1 MKIAVLMGGLSPE
14 RNVSLSSGSLICA
27 ALRRRGHR
35 VLGIDLYK
43 GINTNTADLDSLFTT
58 EQDTVTKVTELIPDI
73 DSLIAANGGRT
84 APVGEG
90 VIEACR
96 KADSVFLALHGD
108 IGENGQFQALLDLS
122 GIRYTGSGY
131 VGSMLA
137 MDKDIAKKLLRAQ
150 GILTPD
156 WLRLDTSTEINIE
169 EVVSTVGL
177 PAVIKPCSCG
187 SSVGVFIVNTRD
199 ELADAIKNAAKYERF
214 IMAESKID
222 GRELTCGFFDGT
234 PLPPVE
240 IIPKCG
246 FYDYK
251 NKYQSG
257 STEEICPAP
266 ITAEQTQ
273 TIYDATARG
282 FDALRLGGYARFD
295 YILDK
300 DGNAWCLEANTLP
313 GMTPTSLLP
322 QEAAAIGIDYDE
334 LCEKIAIMA
343 KK

>member
-43 GINTNTADLDSLFTT
+43 GINTEDDVESLFTT
-58 EQDTVTKVTELIPDI
+58 EQDTVARVSEAIPDI
-73 DSLIAANGGRT
+73 DALIASNGGRT
-84 APVGEG
+84 LPVGEG

-96 KADSVFLALHGD
+96 AADSVFLALHGD
-108 IGENGQFQALLDLS
+108 IGENGQLQAMLDLS

-137 MDKDIAKKLLRAQ
+137 MDKDIAKKLMRAE

-156 WLRLDTSTEINIE
+156 WVRLDTSLDTDIDAVIGA
-169 EVVSTVGL
+169 VGL

-187 SSVGVFIVNTRD
+187 SSVGVYIVNTRE
-199 ELADAIKNAAKYERF
+199 ELADAIQNAAKYERF

-257 STEEICPAP
+257 ATEELCPAP
-266 ITAEQTQ
+266 LTEAQTASV
-273 TIYDATARG
+273 YDATARG
-282 FDALRLGGYARFD
+282 FEALRLGGYARFD
-295 YILDK
+295 YILDAK
-300 DGNAWCLEANTLP
+300 DRAWCLEANTLP

-322 QEAAAIGIDYDE
+322 QEAAALGISYDE
-334 LCEKIAIMA
+334 LCEKIAMMA

>member
-43 GINTNTADLDSLFTT
+43 GIDTQIDIESLFTT
-58 EQDTVTKVTELIPDI
+58 EQDTVARVSEAIPDI
-73 DSLIAANGGRT
+73 DALIKSNGGRT
-84 APVGEG
+84 LPVGEG
-90 VIEACR
+90 VVEACR
-96 KADSVFLALHGD
+96 AADSVFLALHGD
-108 IGENGQFQALLDLS
+108 IGENGQLQAMLDLS

-137 MDKDIAKKLLRAQ
+137 MDKDIAKKLMRAE

-156 WLRLDTSTEINIE
+156 WVRPDTSLDTDIDAVIDA
-169 EVVSTVGL
+169 VGL

-187 SSVGVFIVNTRD
+187 SSVGVYIVNTR
-199 ELADAIKNAAKYERF
+199 EEFADAVRNAAKYERF

-257 STEEICPAP
+257 ATEELCPAP
-266 ITAEQTQ
+266 LTEAQTASV
-273 TIYDATARG
+273 YDATARG
-282 FDALRLGGYARFD
+282 FEALRLGGYARFD
-295 YILDK
+295 YIFDAE
-300 DGNAWCLEANTLP
+300 DRAWCLEANTLP

-322 QEAAAIGIDYDE
+322 QEAAAVGISYDE